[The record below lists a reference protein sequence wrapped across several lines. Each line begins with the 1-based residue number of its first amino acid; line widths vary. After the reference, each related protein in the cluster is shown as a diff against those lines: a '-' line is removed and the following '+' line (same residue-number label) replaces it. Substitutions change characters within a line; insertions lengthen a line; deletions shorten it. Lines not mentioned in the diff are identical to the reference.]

1 MFRLA
6 NARRQYLGQESN
18 AGLRVTA
25 TRSFYGDEK
34 NLCCNNFLSHQRSV
48 VLQDV
53 MIVHI
58 MSPAPV
64 PIAKTARR
72 RGRLELS
79 VAAGSKVCV
88 LNMVQYD
95 SDSISYFFAVLTP
108 CKWIVFTVTQ

>member
-1 MFRLA
+1 
-6 NARRQYLGQESN
+6 
-18 AGLRVTA
+18 
-25 TRSFYGDEK
+25 
-34 NLCCNNFLSHQRSV
+34 
-48 VLQDV
+48 

-64 PIAKTARR
+64 PIAKTARGR

-79 VAAGSKVCV
+79 VAAGSKVYV

-95 SDSISYFFAVLTP
+95 SDSIAYFFIVLTP

>member
-1 MFRLA
+1 
-6 NARRQYLGQESN
+6 
-18 AGLRVTA
+18 
-25 TRSFYGDEK
+25 
-34 NLCCNNFLSHQRSV
+34 
-48 VLQDV
+48 

-64 PIAKTARR
+64 PIAKTARG
-72 RGRLELS
+72 GRLELS

-95 SDSISYFFAVLTP
+95 SDSISYFFTVLTP

>member
-1 MFRLA
+1 
-6 NARRQYLGQESN
+6 
-18 AGLRVTA
+18 
-25 TRSFYGDEK
+25 
-34 NLCCNNFLSHQRSV
+34 
-48 VLQDV
+48 

-64 PIAKTARR
+64 PIAAKTARR

-95 SDSISYFFAVLTP
+95 SDSISYFFIVLTP